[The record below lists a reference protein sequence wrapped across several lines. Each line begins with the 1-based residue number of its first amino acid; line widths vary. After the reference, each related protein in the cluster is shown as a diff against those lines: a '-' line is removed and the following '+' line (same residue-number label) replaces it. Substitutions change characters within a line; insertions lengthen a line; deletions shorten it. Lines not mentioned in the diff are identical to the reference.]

1 MNTPDF
7 GDIQDFILQFHLQLF
22 NFRDVKFVIAR
33 GLVELVLI
41 KFFLKVS
48 EAASYHTFYENE
60 KYETGF
66 FIGTHFHL
74 QLRGS
79 RNYVAYFLIKFF
91 IVYVFQL

>member
-41 KFFLKVS
+41 KFF
-48 EAASYHTFYENE
+48 
-60 KYETGF
+60 
-66 FIGTHFHL
+66 
-74 QLRGS
+74 
-79 RNYVAYFLIKFF
+79 
-91 IVYVFQL
+91 

>member
-41 KFFLKVS
+41 KFFFGS
-48 EAASYHTFYENE
+48 
-60 KYETGF
+60 
-66 FIGTHFHL
+66 I
-74 QLRGS
+74 RGS
-79 RNYVAYFLIKFF
+79 KLSYFL
-91 IVYVFQL
+91 